1 MSINFVNDMRMN
13 IIKLNSPTRKTM
25 TDAQTDRQTDRQRKK
40 GKEGGEGTKERK
52 ESE

>member
-25 TDAQTDRQTDRQRKK
+25 TDAQTDRQTDRQTEEERKR
-40 GKEGGEGTKERK
+40 GRRRNEGTEG
-52 ESE
+52 E